1 MDKPEIDP
9 VRYGVLW
16 QKVQDYERRF
26 DDMSAKIDKMETSI
40 ETLVAL
46 ANQGRGGFWM
56 GMVIVSAVSSLMGY
70 VSHWIGKSQAMNAP
84 FHLITDAGD
93 GICCPG
99 QVDLERAA
107 ATTTQASTKANGLRG
122 AGVVRYWADNA
133 RPSRTPQGYAG
144 VARQDKVQR

>member
-56 GMVIVSAVSSLMGY
+56 GMVIVSAISSIMGY
-70 VSHWIGKSQAMNAP
+70 LSHLIGKS
-84 FHLITDAGD
+84 
-93 GICCPG
+93 
-99 QVDLERAA
+99 
-107 ATTTQASTKANGLRG
+107 
-122 AGVVRYWADNA
+122 
-133 RPSRTPQGYAG
+133 
-144 VARQDKVQR
+144 